1 MAVDET
7 LLVVNAGSSS
17 VRLSLY
23 REGPEGAPEP
33 VAGVRHE
40 GTEADPAW
48 VRDLL
53 AEAMP
58 RMVAHRVV
66 HGGALRT
73 PRLINPEVRTEL
85 DRVTALAPLHNPAAL
100 RWVDAC
106 QELFGPDL
114 PQLAVFDTAF
124 FADLPPHAAVYG
136 LPTDFAER
144 HGVRR
149 YGFHGIAHE
158 ALWRAWCR
166 RRPEL
171 PRGGRIITLQLGA
184 GCSATATD
192 RGRAVETS
200 MGFTPAE
207 GLLMATRSGDIDP
220 GLLVHLLRSGVGL
233 DALEDLMLRK
243 GGLRGLSGRSSDM
256 RTLLSLDDEASRLA
270 IRVYV
275 HRIRKY
281 VGAYAAVL
289 GGLDGIVFGGGVG
302 EHAPLVRAQ
311 ALQGLEAFGIVLDP
325 DANEAACGTAARIS
339 SPTSRVEIR
348 VQPVDE
354 ARVIAE
360 AALQALRSLD

>member
-1 MAVDET
+1 
-7 LLVVNAGSSS
+7 
-17 VRLSLY
+17 
-23 REGPEGAPEP
+23 
-33 VAGVRHE
+33 
-40 GTEADPAW
+40 
-48 VRDLL
+48 
-53 AEAMP
+53 
-58 RMVAHRVV
+58 
-66 HGGALRT
+66 
-73 PRLINPEVRTEL
+73 
-85 DRVTALAPLHNPAAL
+85 
-100 RWVDAC
+100 
-106 QELFGPDL
+106 
-114 PQLAVFDTAF
+114 
-124 FADLPPHAAVYG
+124 
-136 LPTDFAER
+136 
-144 HGVRR
+144 
-149 YGFHGIAHE
+149 
-158 ALWRAWCR
+158 
-166 RRPEL
+166 
-171 PRGGRIITLQLGA
+171 
-184 GCSATATD
+184 
-192 RGRAVETS
+192 